1 MRKKI
6 IAVAAA
12 LMLLGT
18 NASAYENCLSCTAAD
33 PMNNDLFEI
42 VAEVNSDVNFYGFS
56 NFRYEDNEDKTLKRI
71 AHYSLSYD
79 GSVTK
84 EVMTDFMTQEEAYDA
99 MDEFSGWKEELERG
113 YVKEFND
120 GLAITD
126 WHTRM
131 EPYAYE
137 DINGNFYLMEDNMRV
152 GWNYDYNI
160 GIMMESQVDTKY
172 VANENGLYEFGDDNT
187 FFYTL
192 FSNDM
197 AYLFEKAAICSFDD
211 NGYAVMRYGGKQ
223 YVVKLK
229 RGFIPTVFY
238 NGEKIKFDQIPVIE
252 NGRTLVPLRAIF
264 EKIGAE
270 VKWDENTKTVTA
282 TKDGTEISLTLGST
296 EAIKNGEK
304 VTLDTAAK
312 SVNGRTLVPVRFIA
326 DCFGV
331 TTDWDG
337 TMQRVSLSS
346 AQN

>member
-1 MRKKI
+1 MKKKI

-12 LMLLGT
+12 LLLLGT
-18 NASAYENCLSCTAAD
+18 NASAYENWLDCTVAD

-42 VAEVNSDVNFYGFS
+42 AAEVNSDVELYRFS
-56 NFRYEDNEDKTLKRI
+56 FFRYEDNEDQTLHRI
-71 AHYSLSYD
+71 VHYSVAYD

-120 GLAITD
+120 GLAATD

-137 DINGNFYLMEDNMRV
+137 DINGKFYLMEDNMRV
-152 GWNYDYNI
+152 GWDYDYNI
-160 GIMMESQVDTKY
+160 GVMMESQMDTKY

-187 FFYTL
+187 FFYTV
-192 FSNDM
+192 FSDDM
-197 AYLFEKAAICSFDD
+197 AYLFEKAAICAFDD
-211 NGYAVMRYGGKQ
+211 NGYAVMKYGGKQ
-223 YVVKLK
+223 YVIKLK

-264 EKIGAE
+264 EKLGADVE
-270 VKWDENTKTVTA
+270 WNEDTQTVIA
-282 TKDGTEISLTLGST
+282 TKDDTKISLTIDNTAAS
-296 EAIKNGEK
+296 KNGESI
-304 VTLDTAAK
+304 TLDVPAK
-312 SVNGRTLVPVRFIA
+312 VKNGRTLVPVRFVA

-331 TTDWDG
+331 DVSWDG
-337 TMQRVSLSS
+337 TMQRVSLTSK
-346 AQN
+346 